1 VDKSEVFALKLNRR
15 KFAANSP
22 DLIRRKFSIDG
33 LVPGKVRGV
42 SASTISKPYLAPDGN
57 LPFTI
62 CGKSLVTGAAKP
74 GKNSGHRRAT
84 ARLSVRLISL

>member
-1 VDKSEVFALKLNRR
+1 LDKSEVFALRLNRR

-33 LVPGKVRGV
+33 CFPGKVRGV
-42 SASTISKPYLAPDGN
+42 GASTISKPYLAPDGN
-57 LPFTI
+57 QPFTI

-74 GKNSGHRRAT
+74 RKDSGFRRAA